1 MKWFGLIFV
10 IFLLVGMLLCAS
22 PIVYASDPPEGD
34 ANPPEGSADPPPQDN
49 PDPPADPSIQVDI
62 QIQGNS
68 PEVNVEVEGDNPN
81 LNLGVNGDNPQVWLN
96 GRNINQPTVISYDRG
111 GGMDYNWVRKRI
123 EEAISPLY
131 SWTSEYSAKVE
142 LAASGLA
149 KVIVLAQD
157 TDSKL
162 KTETDATGKRL
173 TDLEAG
179 SANLDKRVGSLEAED
194 VAIKNYI
201 AVREAAITSYYNR
214 VLMIIIIAGA
224 VLILGLGAGLVL
236 LWRRI

>member
-1 MKWFGLIFV
+1 MSV
-10 IFLLVGMLLCAS
+10 
-22 PIVYASDPPEGD
+22 
-34 ANPPEGSADPPPQDN
+34 DN
-49 PDPPADPSIQVDI
+49 PD
-62 QIQGNS
+62 
-68 PEVNVEVEGDNPN
+68 VNLGLDGDNPN
-81 LNLGVNGDNPQVWLN
+81 VYLN
-96 GRNINQPTVISYDRG
+96 GRNINEPTVITQRIVRQSSGVGWDDFARDQIIELKQKIFPW
-111 GGMDYNWVRKRI
+111 MD
-123 EEAISPLY
+123 
-131 SWTSEYSAKVE
+131 EYTAKVE